1 MKSLMESLYRWL
13 DRQLFRA
20 RSFDLDL
27 VQRLVEAA
35 PGQQFYLGGFPAEQ
49 LESGVRAYLGSAMAL
64 PVEVR
69 HNASSELIYLGQMCL
84 DHRSL
89 SRSVLGVISKLPA
102 AQAMAA
108 RMQETPDSP
117 RAVRPASPRPRSA
130 TQLLVQLFQDSIR
143 ALSTR
148 EQWALAVG
156 NWCSSSRTFA
166 AHQVIKPPPD
176 RFWADPFIAEIE
188 GKRWVFFEEL
198 VYAENRGK
206 IAAFELGPDGQCVG
220 ESQRVLEAPFH
231 LSYPFMLRDQG
242 RLYMIPESSANR
254 TVDLYVNEGRFKD
267 WTHVKTLVAGDR
279 LADATVIHHDGL
291 WWMFATRGD
300 VGAAMHDELVIY
312 WAATLEGDWTPHAA
326 NPVKIDAR
334 SSRPAGAMWVAEGCI
349 HRPVQDCSARYGS
362 NIRVQ
367 RVVELSPTHFHEED
381 LGSIA
386 RNGTPDALGLHTLSV
401 CGSLGC
407 IDLLMQLP
415 K

>member
-1 MKSLMESLYRWL
+1 MKSLMECLYRSL

-20 RSFDLDL
+20 RRFDLDA
-27 VQRLVEAA
+27 VKRLADA
-35 PGQQFYLGGFPAEQ
+35 SPGLQFYLGGYPADQ
-49 LESGVRAYLGSAMAL
+49 LESGVRAYVGSGLAL

-69 HNASSELIYLGQMCL
+69 HSASSELMYLGQMCL

-108 RMQETPDSP
+108 RIQGAPDSRRP
-117 RAVRPASPRPRSA
+117 VRPPCPAPRSA
-130 TQLLVQLFQDSIR
+130 TQLLLQLLRDSVR
-143 ALSTR
+143 ALSIR
-148 EQWALAVG
+148 EQWALAIG
-156 NWCSSSRTFA
+156 NWCSSSQTFA
-166 AHQVIKPPPD
+166 AQQVIKPPPD
-176 RFWADPFIAEIE
+176 RFWADPFIAEIR
-188 GKRWVFFEEL
+188 GKRWMFFEEL
-198 VYAENRGK
+198 LYSENRGK
-206 IAAFELGPDGQCVG
+206 IAAFEIGPDGQPVG
-220 ESQRVLEAPFH
+220 ESQLVFEAPYH
-231 LSYPFMLRDQG
+231 LSYPFLLRDQG
-242 RLYMIPESSANR
+242 LLYMIPESSANR
-254 TVDLYVNEGRFKD
+254 TVDLYVNEGGFKD
-267 WTHVKTLVAGDR
+267 WRHVKTLVAGDR

-312 WAATLEGDWTPHAA
+312 WAATLEGDWTPHVA

-334 SSRPAGAMWVAEGCI
+334 TSRPAGAMWVADGCI

-367 RVVELSPTHFHEED
+367 RVVELSTQGFHEED
-381 LGSIA
+381 LGAIA
-386 RNGTPDALGLHTLSV
+386 RKGTPEAQGLHTLSV
-401 CGSLGC
+401 CGSLAC